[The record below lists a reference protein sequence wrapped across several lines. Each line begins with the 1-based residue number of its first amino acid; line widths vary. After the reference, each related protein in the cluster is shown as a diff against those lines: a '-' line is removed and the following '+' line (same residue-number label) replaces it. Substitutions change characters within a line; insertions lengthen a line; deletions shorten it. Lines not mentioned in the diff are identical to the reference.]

1 MSETASQDL
10 IERFLAALNGHDMD
24 AALALLSL
32 DVAFDT
38 REGTREIG
46 REKVH
51 WYFGM
56 FHRHF
61 REQYENIA
69 VMVAPGGV
77 RAAAEVTINGKYLS
91 GKEGFP
97 EATGQR
103 YQIPAGMFFE
113 IDEGT
118 ISRVTTYVDM
128 AAWRDA
134 LS

>member
-1 MSETASQDL
+1 MSEAASQDL
-10 IERFLAALNGHDMD
+10 VERFLAALNGNDMD
-24 AALALLSL
+24 AALALLSI

-46 REKVH
+46 RDKVH
-51 WYFGM
+51 WHLGL

-61 REQYENIA
+61 REQYEDIA

-77 RAAAEVTINGKYLS
+77 RAAAEFTISGKYLS
-91 GKEGFP
+91 SKDGFP
-97 EATGQR
+97 EATGQN

-113 IDEGT
+113 IDDDQIT
-118 ISRVTTYVDM
+118 RVTTYVDTTT
-128 AAWRDA
+128 WRAA